1 MRSFGRFLSSILFV
15 KNTRYLHLHL
25 HLRYLYTYT
34 HTHPL
39 TYYIHNFDI
48 MDNDDG
54 MAERIQQTITNE
66 VMDSIRRSIAE
77 EVSKAIA
84 GSKREL
90 TEISAEACASSLSEL
105 TTKAAKAARTSLS
118 TEWKS
123 DGNKRAY
130 RNNEEVLE
138 HITTA
143 EHQLEKGNVDFAVES
158 LKAGKSLL
166 LKRMKH
172 IRIADREELGWRVI
186 RHYESDDLCDNTDDE
201 KQLSRARRSAV
212 ADSKRRATKVKTRRP
227 SRISA
232 RPFSDATPPA
242 YYRRD
247 SRPLFCFHCRRE
259 GHTRQFCY
267 LLQKDGRRTTKGI
280 EPSKDG
286 Q

>member
-25 HLRYLYTYT
+25 HLHSYTS
-34 HTHPL
+34 L
-39 TYYIHNFDI
+39 TFYIHNFDI

-130 RNNEEVLE
+130 RNHEEVLE

-166 LKRMKH
+166 HTM
-172 IRIADREELGWRVI
+172 
-186 RHYESDDLCDNTDDE
+186 
-201 KQLSRARRSAV
+201 
-212 ADSKRRATKVKTRRP
+212 SKWLASKVN
-227 SRISA
+227 
-232 RPFSDATPPA
+232 F
-242 YYRRD
+242 
-247 SRPLFCFHCRRE
+247 
-259 GHTRQFCY
+259 
-267 LLQKDGRRTTKGI
+267 
-280 EPSKDG
+280 
-286 Q
+286 